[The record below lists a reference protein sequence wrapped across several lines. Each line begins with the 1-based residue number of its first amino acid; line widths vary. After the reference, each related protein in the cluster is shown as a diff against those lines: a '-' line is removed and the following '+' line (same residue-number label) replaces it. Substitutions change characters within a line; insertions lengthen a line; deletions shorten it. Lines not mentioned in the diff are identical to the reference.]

1 MATSKKYEELL
12 HKQEKQRGI
21 SIALECEMR
30 INEMVKAYG
39 KINAMTLKYT
49 LQHVNIVMLT
59 TIKDIWGEDTA
70 KEIKKS
76 VNAKVDEFINNNW
89 ENGNEGKEN

>member
-1 MATSKKYEELL
+1 
-12 HKQEKQRGI
+12 
-21 SIALECEMR
+21 
-30 INEMVKAYG
+30 MVKAYG
-39 KINAMTLKYT
+39 KINARTLKYT
-49 LQHVNIVMLT
+49 LQHVNLVMLT